1 MLDTREPVLLDPFRE
16 YTIGSFALEECMAGK
31 SAEEVYSIFKAMGVL
46 PLGSVGKSSYA
57 ALAEGVSA
65 LAERIGEERPDDP
78 VDPVDVD
85 LDLDGTRLVGRLD
98 NMWKNGRIQYR
109 YANLKAKHRLELW
122 INHLVLNCLEDSNL
136 PKTSIWIGRDP
147 HKKVIGTAL
156 APIED
161 IAGDILSKL
170 VHIYW
175 LGQTQPLRFFPDRS
189 FSYAKSVLQ
198 SDLAENDAK
207 SKAYK
212 DALDAW
218 EDTYNNYESQDPAI
232 IHAFGDQHPIAN
244 REHDGE
250 NKFGELALSIFT
262 PLIQHT
268 REAGR

>member
-1 MLDTREPVLLDPFRE
+1 
-16 YTIGSFALEECMAGK
+16 
-31 SAEEVYSIFKAMGVL
+31 
-46 PLGSVGKSSYA
+46 
-57 ALAEGVSA
+57 
-65 LAERIGEERPDDP
+65 
-78 VDPVDVD
+78 
-85 LDLDGTRLVGRLD
+85 
-98 NMWKNGRIQYR
+98 MWKNGRIQYR